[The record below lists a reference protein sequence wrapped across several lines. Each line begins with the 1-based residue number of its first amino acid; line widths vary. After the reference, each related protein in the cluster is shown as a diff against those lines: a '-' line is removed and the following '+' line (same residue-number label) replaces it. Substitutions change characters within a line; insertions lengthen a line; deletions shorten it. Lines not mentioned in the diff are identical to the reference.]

1 MWTLLFDQLRRD
13 YRDKILLKL
22 GKLEKPFMK
31 NKELD
36 IIREILL
43 NLRPKR
49 CLEWGSGYS
58 SLVFPDLID
67 PELWL
72 AIEHEQDWAKEIGEK
87 NKNPHVKVVYVA
99 PEIPGWN
106 NREDWKKD
114 GTYAE
119 FESYINYPQDQAP
132 YDFIMID
139 GRARVDCLKKA
150 SEILNDRG
158 VVVFHDC
165 NRAHYRKHQDLFTY
179 GQYVTDHR
187 TTHGGLWI
195 GSKGKPVE
203 EVLDVKMHLELW
215 RRHSKLAKLFKIK
228 TGA

>member
-22 GKLEKPFMK
+22 GRLEKPFMK

-43 NLRPKR
+43 NLKPKR

-58 SLVFPDLID
+58 SLVFPALID

-72 AIEHEQDWAKEIGEK
+72 AVEHEQDWAKEIGGK
-87 NKNPHVKVVYVA
+87 NKNPHVKIAYVA
-99 PEIPGWN
+99 PEVPGWN

-119 FESYINYPQDQAP
+119 FESYINYPQQHAP
-132 YDFIMID
+132 FDFIMID

-150 SEILNDRG
+150 SEILDSKG

-165 NRAHYRKHQDLFTY
+165 NRAHYHKHQEMFKY
-179 GQYVTDHR
+179 GQFITDHR
-187 TTHGGLWI
+187 ATHGGLWI
-195 GSKGKPVE
+195 GSKNQPIE
-203 EVLDVKMHLELW
+203 AVLDVKKHLELW
-215 RRHSKLAKLFKIK
+215 GRHTRLSKMFKF
-228 TGA
+228 